1 MLIRAIYITVKKQTN
16 KKKNMEVDL
25 AQHRSPQLQDLGQC
39 HSHIF
44 HSRDYSLC
52 VLKVPNGNAIRTGV
66 RGVDDSP
73 A

>member
-1 MLIRAIYITVKKQTN
+1 
-16 KKKNMEVDL
+16 MEVDL

-52 VLKVPNGNAIRTGV
+52 VLKVPNGNAIRTGAKRPLKRDCV
-66 RGVDDSP
+66 RISKVRNSGNSLGTTTYS
-73 A
+73 